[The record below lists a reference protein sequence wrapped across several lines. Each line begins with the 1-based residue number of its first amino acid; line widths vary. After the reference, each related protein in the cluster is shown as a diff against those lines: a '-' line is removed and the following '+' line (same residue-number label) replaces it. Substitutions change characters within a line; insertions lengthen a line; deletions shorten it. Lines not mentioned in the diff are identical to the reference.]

1 MWGFAMTR
9 EGKGATAG
17 ESRVYTGRG
26 ISISHLVRQVRIF

>member
-1 MWGFAMTR
+1 LEKLEIQKST
-9 EGKGATAG
+9 TAG